1 MPVQLPAIHA
11 PGILIPP
18 QPEDPPTLDD
28 VHSARLFMRSVE
40 GSYHAGSANQLASSH
55 DCARALLY
63 VRDIVGAY
71 EGPEGPVAVGVDEP
85 EAPPVAPDL
94 AALVQQAVA
103 AALQPV
109 VQHLNNID
117 ERLWNINE
125 NMVELAEMSCQA
137 YNAGCGDVLHRPYR
151 VIPFRLPGGGT
162 ELPQAV
168 GLPALRN
175 AASIEGLT
183 LAQTN
188 MYLQRYHIDHMGNLS
203 HHTRIKRLKGF
214 VGCA

>member
-1 MPVQLPAIHA
+1 
-11 PGILIPP
+11 
-18 QPEDPPTLDD
+18 
-28 VHSARLFMRSVE
+28 
-40 GSYHAGSANQLASSH
+40 
-55 DCARALLY
+55 

-117 ERLWNINE
+117 QRLGNIDQHLGDIDERLWNINE

-137 YNAGCGDVLHRPYR
+137 YNAGCGDGLHRPYR

-168 GLPALRN
+168 GLPALQN